1 MYRAGGVGKCTEA
14 TVQVKKVLTY
24 GGVAF
29 VAYYLFARPSDAADA
44 VRGAFDTV
52 FNAADSLAQFVNQL
66 A

>member
-24 GGVAF
+24 GGVGF

-44 VRGAFDTV
+44 VRGAFDTM

>member
-1 MYRAGGVGKCTEA
+1 MYRAGGVSKCTEA
-14 TVQVKKVLTY
+14 TVQVKKVLSY

-44 VRGAFDTV
+44 VKGAFDTV

>member
-1 MYRAGGVGKCTEA
+1 MYRAGGVGKGTEA
-14 TVQVKKVLTY
+14 TVQVKKVLSY

-44 VRGAFDTV
+44 VKGAFDTM

>member
-1 MYRAGGVGKCTEA
+1 VEWVSGTEA

-24 GGVAF
+24 GGIAF
-29 VAYYLFARPSDAADA
+29 VAYYLFARPADAADA

-52 FNAADSLAQFVNQL
+52 FNAADSLAQFVNSL